1 MNNIRIPIYKI
12 LAICFL
18 VGLGLSII
26 YLNFYGTHTE
36 LVDSYSLGRYRIV
49 FGGMLEDSTYKTR
62 LEFSKISHKV
72 VFPYLYVK
80 GDSGYTRVLL
90 IPIGTDILKIPNYS
104 FYDTDSIIEDI
115 DSINHLKRVYGN
127 SISIKDDLNQISEAD
142 RINYIWIIIMNVDS
156 IR

>member
-1 MNNIRIPIYKI
+1 MFFSGTQYNLFK
-12 LAICFL
+12 FL
-18 VGLGLSII
+18 WDTYRTSRFLQFRSLS
-26 YLNFYGTHTE
+26 NCVWWNARGQP
-36 LVDSYSLGRYRIV
+36 
-49 FGGMLEDSTYKTR
+49 YKTR

-90 IPIGTDILKIPNYS
+90 TPIGTDILKVPSYS
-104 FYDTDSIIEDI
+104 FYDTASIIEDI

-142 RINYIWIIIMNVDS
+142 RIIFES
-156 IR
+156 L

>member
-18 VGLGLSII
+18 VGLSII
-26 YLNFYGTHTE
+26 YLNFYGIHTE
-36 LVDSYSLGRYRIV
+36 LIDSYSLGRYRIV

-80 GDSGYTRVLL
+80 GESGYTRVLL
-90 IPIGTDILKIPNYS
+90 TPIGTDILKIPNYS
-104 FYDTDSIIEDI
+104 FYDTASIIEDI
-115 DSINHLKRVYGN
+115 DSINNLKRIYGK
-127 SISIKDDLNQISEAD
+127 SISIKDDLNQISEED
-142 RINYIWIIIMNVDS
+142 RNIFKS
-156 IR
+156 L

>member
-1 MNNIRIPIYKI
+1 
-12 LAICFL
+12 
-18 VGLGLSII
+18 
-26 YLNFYGTHTE
+26 
-36 LVDSYSLGRYRIV
+36 
-49 FGGMLEDSTYKTR
+49 MLEDSTYKTR

-90 IPIGTDILKIPNYS
+90 TPIGTDILKVPSYS
-104 FYDTDSIIEDI
+104 FYDTASIIEDI

-142 RINYIWIIIMNVDS
+142 RIIFES
-156 IR
+156 L

>member
-1 MNNIRIPIYKI
+1 MNNIRILTYIK

-18 VGLGLSII
+18 VGLSII
-26 YLNFYGTHTE
+26 YLNFYGIHTE

-90 IPIGTDILKIPNYS
+90 TPIGTDILKVPSYS
-104 FYDTDSIIEDI
+104 FYDTASIIEDI

-142 RINYIWIIIMNVDS
+142 RIIFES
-156 IR
+156 L

>member
-1 MNNIRIPIYKI
+1 MNNIRIPTYIK

-18 VGLGLSII
+18 VGLSII
-26 YLNFYGTHTE
+26 CLNFYGTHTE

-90 IPIGTDILKIPNYS
+90 TPIGTDILKVPSYS

-142 RINYIWIIIMNVDS
+142 RIIFES
-156 IR
+156 L

>member
-1 MNNIRIPIYKI
+1 MNNIRILTYIK

-18 VGLGLSII
+18 EGLSII

-49 FGGMLEDSTYKTR
+49 FGGILQDSTYKTR
-62 LEFSKISHKV
+62 LEYSKISHKV

-80 GDSGYTRVLL
+80 GESGYTRVLL
-90 IPIGTDILKIPNYS
+90 TPIGTDILKIPNYS
-104 FYDTDSIIEDI
+104 FYDTASIIEDI

-142 RINYIWIIIMNVDS
+142 RIIFES
-156 IR
+156 L

>member
-1 MNNIRIPIYKI
+1 MNNIRILTYIK

-18 VGLGLSII
+18 VGLSII

-49 FGGMLEDSTYKTR
+49 FDGMLEDSTYKTR

-90 IPIGTDILKIPNYS
+90 TPIGTDILKVPSYS
-104 FYDTDSIIEDI
+104 FYDTASIIEDI

-142 RINYIWIIIMNVDS
+142 RIIFES
-156 IR
+156 L

>member
-1 MNNIRIPIYKI
+1 MNNIRIPTYKK

-18 VGLGLSII
+18 VGLSII

-49 FGGMLEDSTYKTR
+49 FGGMLKDSTYKTR

-90 IPIGTDILKIPNYS
+90 TPIGTDILKIPNYS
-104 FYDTDSIIEDI
+104 FYD
-115 DSINHLKRVYGN
+115 SINNLKRIYGK
-127 SISIKDDLNQISEAD
+127 SISIKDDLNQISEED
-142 RINYIWIIIMNVDS
+142 RIIFKS
-156 IR
+156 L

>member
-18 VGLGLSII
+18 VGISII

-80 GDSGYTRVLL
+80 GESGYTRILL
-90 IPIGTDILKIPNYS
+90 TPIGTDILKIPNYS
-104 FYDTDSIIEDI
+104 FYDTASIIEDTA
-115 DSINHLKRVYGN
+115 SIIEDTDRINNLKRIYGK
-127 SISIKDDLNQISEAD
+127 SISIKDDLNQISEED
-142 RINYIWIIIMNVDS
+142 RNIFKS
-156 IR
+156 L

>member
-1 MNNIRIPIYKI
+1 MGRITILYKI
-12 LAICFL
+12 LAICFF
-18 VGLGLSII
+18 VGLSII

-49 FGGMLEDSTYKTR
+49 FGGMLEDSAYKTR
-62 LEFSKISHKV
+62 LEFSKISHMV

-90 IPIGTDILKIPNYS
+90 TPIGTDILKVPSYS
-104 FYDTDSIIEDI
+104 FYDTASIIEDI

-142 RINYIWIIIMNVDS
+142 RIIFES
-156 IR
+156 L

>member
-18 VGLGLSII
+18 VGLSII

-49 FGGMLEDSTYKTR
+49 FGGLLQDNTYKTR
-62 LEFSKISHKV
+62 LEYSRISHKV

-80 GDSGYTRVLL
+80 GESGYTRVLL
-90 IPIGTDILKIPNYS
+90 TPIGTDILKVPNNS
-104 FYDTDSIIEDI
+104 FYNTSSILEDVDRI
-115 DSINHLKRVYGN
+115 PHLKQIYGK
-127 SISIKDDLNQISEAD
+127 SISIKDDLNQIDEDD
-142 RINYIWIIIMNVDS
+142 RNIFKS
-156 IR
+156 LP